1 MKGKNF
7 LRKGVARLK
16 SHFPHLS
23 IGGEGWELRAERH
36 GPSIL
41 PVSVETRA
49 LVLRGCRSQLGCCG
63 FPGCRRPC
71 PGQGQLPASNLR
83 DREKPGGQVRKERDS
98 ELCRDATAISTVLE
112 VPSCCV
118 SHRAEMTLLIPS
130 PALPSPH
137 DRPVQKHGSSLTVS
151 GDWALLLP
159 RGSSGWCVSLK
170 KGTGSQL

>member
-1 MKGKNF
+1 MGTKRRGLGKRIIYGTVEGKTLGGGHEGAVRKVKGKNF

-98 ELCRDATAISTVLE
+98 ELCRDATAIPTVLE
-112 VPSCCV
+112 VP
-118 SHRAEMTLLIPS
+118 AGFP
-130 PALPSPH
+130 
-137 DRPVQKHGSSLTVS
+137 
-151 GDWALLLP
+151 
-159 RGSSGWCVSLK
+159 
-170 KGTGSQL
+170 TGLR